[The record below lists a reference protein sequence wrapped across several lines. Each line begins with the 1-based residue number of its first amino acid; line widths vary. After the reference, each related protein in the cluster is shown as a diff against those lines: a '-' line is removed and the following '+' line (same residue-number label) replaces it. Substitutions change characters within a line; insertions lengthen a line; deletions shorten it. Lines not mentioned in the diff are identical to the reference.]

1 MLEFV
6 VVSGEPLDGPVD
18 SETGLHHGLLQVVD
32 EGPHLFVR
40 LLGRRERARHI
51 VEQTRPLLVLGFQFQ
66 NDRDRFMV
74 VLVFLVRTL
83 EAVSISGSWSLG
95 SRPSDRRKWPP
106 GSYRS

>member
-1 MLEFV
+1 MA
-6 VVSGEPLDGPVD
+6 
-18 SETGLHHGLLQVVD
+18 VD

-83 EAVSISGSWSLG
+83 KAVVFLG
-95 SRPSDRRKWPP
+95 LGVLAVRLQTDEDHLQVPTTITFLHFF
-106 GSYRS
+106 